1 MTESETTSESAS
13 AADTPTAADEG
24 NADDARITFKHF
36 LETVHPSVAKEVS
49 CLWSDDRAY
58 SGHPMIRMSTPA
70 LRLHYERCSF
80 ERTFRSDTTTSL
92 KTESPT
98 ATVIEY
104 LCGDCRNQRKSF
116 YLWIYVRKTKGM
128 GAAYKYGERPPF
140 GVPVPNKMLRLFG
153 KDRDNFIK
161 GRQCENQG
169 LGVGAFAY
177 YRRVV
182 ENHKNEIFDEIIK
195 VCETVGAPQEL
206 IEELGRAKKEISF
219 TKAMEQIKTAL
230 PEGLRISGHN
240 PLLALH
246 NALSIGL
253 HIESDARCLEAAH
266 DVRLVLTDLL
276 ERMSLLR
283 RDKSELD
290 GAVQRLIAKK
300 GGA

>member
-1 MTESETTSESAS
+1 MMTIGEE
-13 AADTPTAADEG
+13 
-24 NADDARITFKHF
+24 
-36 LETVHPSVAKEVS
+36 EV
-49 CLWSDDRAY
+49 
-58 SGHPMIRMSTPA
+58 G
-70 LRLHYERCSF
+70 
-80 ERTFRSDTTTSL
+80 
-92 KTESPT
+92 
-98 ATVIEY
+98 V
-104 LCGDCRNQRKSF
+104 
-116 YLWIYVRKTKGM
+116 
-128 GAAYKYGERPPF
+128 AYKYGEHPPF

-195 VCETVGAPQEL
+195 VCETVGAPQKL
-206 IEELGRAKKEISF
+206 IEELDRAKKAISF
-219 TKAMEQIKTAL
+219 SNAMEQIKTAL
-230 PEGLRISGHN
+230 PEGLRINGRN

-253 HIESDARCLEAAH
+253 HNESDTKCLEAAH
-266 DVRLVLTDLL
+266 DVRLVLTALI

-283 RDKSELD
+283 QDKSELD
-290 GAVQRLIAKK
+290 GAVQRLVAKK